1 MILAPVR
8 TKARV
13 NNTREAQL
21 AAMIEYV
28 RGVVLESP
36 TRGER
41 FHAIFVDSRRAYLG
55 DEAMGHGAA
64 SALTLRMR
72 DFFTKAL
79 SVGASAIIIA
89 HNHPSGDCRPS
100 KLDIDATLRLAE
112 VARALDIE
120 LLDHLI
126 FTHNAVYSMRA
137 GGNL

>member
-1 MILAPVR
+1 MIVSPIR
-8 TKARV
+8 ERSEYSDG
-13 NNTREAQL
+13 REAQL
-21 AAMIEYV
+21 TATIEYL
-28 RGVVLESP
+28 RGVVLSSP
-36 TRGER
+36 ERGER

-72 DFFTKAL
+72 EFFSKAL
-79 SVGASAIIIA
+79 LVGAHAIIIA

-100 KLDIDATLRLAE
+100 KLDIDATLRLSAI
-112 VARALDIE
+112 ASALDIE

>member
-1 MILAPVR
+1 VIVAPVR
-8 TKARV
+8 EKPAYPDG
-13 NNTREAQL
+13 RETQL
-21 AAMIEYV
+21 ASTIEYL
-28 RGVVLESP
+28 RGVVLSSP
-36 TRGER
+36 ERCER
-41 FHAIFVDSRRAYLG
+41 FHAIFVDSRRGYLG
-55 DEAMGHGAA
+55 DESMGYGAT

-72 DFFTKAL
+72 DFFSKAL

-100 KLDIDATLRLAE
+100 KLDIDATQRLSA

>member
-1 MILAPVR
+1 MMLAPVHSR
-8 TKARV
+8 SDV
-13 NNTREAQL
+13 VDGREAQL
-21 AAMIEYV
+21 NAMIEYL
-28 RGVVLESP
+28 RGIVLRSP
-36 TRGER
+36 HHGER

-72 DFFTKAL
+72 DFFSKAL

-100 KLDIDATLRLAE
+100 KLDIDATLRLSA
-112 VARALDIE
+112 VASALDIE

-126 FTHNAVYSMRA
+126 FTQSAVYSMRA